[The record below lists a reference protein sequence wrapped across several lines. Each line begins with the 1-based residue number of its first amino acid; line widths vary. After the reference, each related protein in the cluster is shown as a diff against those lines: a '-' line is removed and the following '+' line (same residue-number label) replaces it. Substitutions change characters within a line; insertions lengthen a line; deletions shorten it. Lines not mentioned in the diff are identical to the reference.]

1 MPASVTHVTVGTS
14 PFTDLGRDTGEI
26 AVLNSSD
33 TATVYVKLGAAG
45 TVKGANCYRIP
56 PGSRRKIKL
65 TTDGNT
71 VVHHISTA
79 ATTDVENRG
88 GLMTSELERLGPG
101 PGSPGGGAVDS
112 VDGQTGA
119 VDLTNSYQAKDADLI
134 AIAGLS
140 ASNDDFVQRKSGAW
154 SSRTVA
160 QVKTDRGITDEDFQD
175 LIGAMVSG
183 NTETNI
189 TSSSR
194 TSDRTC

>member
-1 MPASVTHVTVGTS
+1 
-14 PFTDLGRDTGEI
+14 
-26 AVLNSSD
+26 
-33 TATVYVKLGAAG
+33 
-45 TVKGANCYRIP
+45 
-56 PGSRRKIKL
+56 
-65 TTDGNT
+65 
-71 VVHHISTA
+71 
-79 ATTDVENRG
+79 
-88 GLMTSELERLGPG
+88 MTSELERLGPG

-119 VDLTNSYQAKDADLI
+119 VDLTNSYQAKDADLT

-154 SSRTVA
+154 SNRTVA
-160 QVKTDRGITDEDFQD
+160 QVKTDLGITDEDLQD

-189 TSSSR
+189 TVTYDDTNGKLNFVVSTAPPTERSITAAGSTAAYTDRIVADTTSARSRSDFLQRHLVNCRSSSR